1 VAAPSRAPVVRVDIT
16 RGLDDAS
23 EPMKTAKATR
33 GRPAANT
40 ERRDDILAAALACF
54 VAEGF
59 HGTAVPEVAKKAGV
73 ATGTIYHYFPS
84 KEALVNALYRKWKE
98 KIAVAVL
105 TAFPPT
111 APVRDQFRAVWFAML
126 DFALAEPEAFAFLEM
141 HNHRSYLDAESL
153 AMENRLKDFGAGMV
167 TRAQSLG
174 QIKPGP
180 TMLLMELV
188 FGAFIGLV
196 RAHQDGRVTL
206 GDEAR
211 TLAEAACWDIVAQHA
226 SAPA

>member
-1 VAAPSRAPVVRVDIT
+1 
-16 RGLDDAS
+16 
-23 EPMKTAKATR
+23 MKTAKATR
-33 GRPAANT
+33 GRSAANT

-126 DFALAEPEAFAFLEM
+126 EFALAEPEAFAFLEM

-153 AMENRLKDFGAGMV
+153 AIETRIRDFGIAFLTAAQQKGEVKDADPMV
-167 TRAQSLG
+167 LIG
-174 QIKPGP
+174 IV
-180 TMLLMELV
+180 M
-188 FGAFIGLV
+188 GAFIGLV
-196 RAHQDGRVTL
+196 RFAAECKLTL
-206 GDEAR
+206 DDTAWRTAEQCVWEAIR
-211 TLAEAACWDIVAQHA
+211 A
-226 SAPA
+226 